1 MIPTT
6 RFRPS
11 SMRGYRTPFALY
23 SLAWRATLRED
34 FALAICYAQVGGFSF
49 DFCYSQGAIRSL
61 GFRAY
66 PRLSDASHMLK
77 HL

>member
-23 SLAWRATLRED
+23 SLVWRAYPYEKIC
-34 FALAICYAQVGGFSF
+34 ALAICYAKWRVFVRF
-49 DFCYSQGAIRSL
+49 LLFAGAIRSL

-66 PRLSDASHMLK
+66 PSLSDASHMLK
-77 HL
+77 HH